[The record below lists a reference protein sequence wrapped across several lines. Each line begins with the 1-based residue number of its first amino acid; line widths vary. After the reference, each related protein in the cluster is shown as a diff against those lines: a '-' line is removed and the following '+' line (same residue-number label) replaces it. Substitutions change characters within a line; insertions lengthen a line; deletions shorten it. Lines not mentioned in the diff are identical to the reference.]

1 MANFNFKEI
10 FGSNMPENWK
20 IPKNYGVNNDTNL
33 PTEVLFSNIV
43 VYCLQRVK
51 GLVIERNILV
61 KKAGFKNIKRTTLR
75 LYEIKGELKFISGLF
90 EELKQK

>member
-10 FGSNMPENWK
+10 FGSGMPEHWK
-20 IPKNYGVNNDTNL
+20 IPKDYKVRNDTNL
-33 PTEVLFSNIV
+33 PTEDLLSKIV
-43 VYCLQRVK
+43 VYCLQRIK
-51 GLVIERNILV
+51 DNLIERNILV
-61 KKAGFKNIKRTTLR
+61 KEASFKNIKRTTLR